1 MAPLEPL
8 SEKSIHF
15 YCINLKYRTDRW
27 NAFSQQPVIQDI
39 KKNYVFER
47 FDAIAGSTIDIPN
60 DPRISMRTKRN
71 IKELSRRDHE
81 DLNTAGGV
89 GCYLSH
95 VEIWK
100 KVVTNPEPYAIIFE
114 DDASIPANFI
124 DIFTTEFEK
133 INLLPSTPDMWTF
146 SYAWNFYYNVKGRA
160 LPHNQPE
167 NIRDN
172 WILNSC
178 PGGTGG
184 YFITKEGAKKLLESA
199 FPIDMHVDFYIC
211 LCTELKKIECV
222 SNVKVILGSLSEAGK
237 SDIQLLTGCQICNV
251 PTNLNGRG
259 LSLVNIPIVT
269 IALLAIAAYSYVSH
283 KRRV

>member
-1 MAPLEPL
+1 MATEEPI
-8 SEKSIHF
+8 SEKSLHF

-27 NAFSQQPVIQDI
+27 NAFSNQPIIQDI

-60 DPRISMRTKRN
+60 DSRISMRTKRN
-71 IKELSRRDHE
+71 IKDLSRRDHE

-114 DDASIPANFI
+114 DDAAVPANFI
-124 DIFTTEFEK
+124 TVFTNEFK
-133 INLLPSTPDMWTF
+133 NMNLLPTVPDMWTF
-146 SYAWNFYYNVKGRA
+146 SYAWNFYYNVKGRQ
-160 LPHNQPE
+160 LPQNQPE
-167 NIRDN
+167 NIRGN
-172 WILNSC
+172 WILNTC

-222 SNVKVILGSLSEAGK
+222 GNDKIILGSLSESGK
-237 SDIQLLTGCQICNV
+237 SDIQLPTGCAICNV

-259 LSLVNIPIVT
+259 LSLINVPIIT
-269 IALLAIAAYSYVSH
+269 IALIALTTYSFISQ
-283 KRRV
+283 RGRI

>member
-1 MAPLEPL
+1 MEEPFN
-8 SEKSIHF
+8 EKTVHF

-27 NAFSQQPVIQDI
+27 NAFSEQPVIQNI
-39 KKNYVFER
+39 RKNYVFER

-60 DPRISMRTKRN
+60 DNRISMRTKRN
-71 IKELSRRDHE
+71 IKDLSRRDHE

-100 KVVTNPEPYAIIFE
+100 RVVTNPEPYAIVFE
-114 DDASIPANFI
+114 DDASIPPNFLEV
-124 DIFTTEFEK
+124 FTDEFEK
-133 INLLPSTPDMWTF
+133 INLLPTKPDMWAF
-146 SYAWNFYYNVKGRA
+146 SYAWNFYYNVKGRT

-167 NIRDN
+167 NIRNN
-172 WILNSC
+172 WVLNSC

-184 YFITKEGAKKLLESA
+184 YFITKEGAKKLLNDA

-222 SNVKVILGSLSEAGK
+222 SNRKVILGALSQAGK
-237 SDIQLLTGCQICNV
+237 SDIQLPTGCEICNV
-251 PTNLNGRG
+251 PTNLNRRG
-259 LSLVNIPIVT
+259 LSLINLPIVT
-269 IALLAIAAYSYVSH
+269 IALIAIAAYSFISQ
-283 KRRV
+283 KRKV